1 MFLQNVAVEDYAAEG
16 KSLGR
21 QDGKV
26 VFIEG
31 AVPGDVVDVQLSK
44 NKKDWATGKAIR
56 FHAYAP
62 DRTKPFC
69 EHFGICGGCKWQMLP
84 YEKQLQY
91 KQEEVEQ
98 NLRRISK
105 VPLPPLSPILGAL
118 PSRYYRNKLE
128 FTFSNRRYLRPE
140 EISSDQPIPQQEALG
155 FHAPGIFDKAIDIY
169 TCHLMQEPVNLIRNS
184 VRDFA
189 LQHNYPFYDIKAHT
203 GWLRTMIVRICT
215 TGEIMVNMVLAYED
229 KAQTARLLDHLLL
242 QVPSITSLLYTI
254 NPKWNDS
261 IYDLHP
267 QVYRGREW
275 IEEKIEDFRFKISP
289 KSFFQTNTYQA
300 ENLYRT
306 VRDFAALT
314 GRETVYDLY
323 CGTGSIGI
331 FVSRGAAKIIG
342 VELVEDAISD
352 ARENAR
358 LNKIEHALFF
368 TGDAAQLCTPEFFAA
383 HGRPD
388 VIITD
393 PPRAGMDER
402 LVKKLLEIGAPRVV
416 YVSCNAATQA
426 RDLALLDEKY
436 TVTRVQP
443 VDMFPH
449 THHIENVVQLSLKHL
464 PAAGATSQL

>member
-1 MFLQNVAVEDYAAEG
+1 MRKKQPVLHQVAVQDYAAEG

-31 AVPGDVVDVQLSK
+31 AVPGDLVDVQLSK
-44 NKKDWATGKAIR
+44 NKKDWAAGKAIR
-56 FHAYAP
+56 FHAYAQ
-62 DRTKPFC
+62 DRVEPFC
-69 EHFGICGGCKWQMLP
+69 EHFGVCGGCKWQMLP

-91 KQEEVEQ
+91 KAEEVEQ
-98 NLRRISK
+98 NLRRIGK
-105 VPLPPLSPILGAL
+105 VELPLLAPILGAK
-118 PSRYYRNKLE
+118 PSVRYRNKLE
-128 FTFSNRRYLRPE
+128 FTFSNRRYLRAE
-140 EISSDQPIPQQEALG
+140 EISSDRIIPQQDALG

-169 TCHLMQEPVNLIRNS
+169 TCHLMQEPVNKIRNT

-189 LQHNYPFYDIKAHT
+189 LEHRYPFYDIKAHT
-203 GWLRTMIVRICT
+203 GWLRTLIVRICT
-215 TGEIMVNMVLAYED
+215 TGEIMVNMVVAYED
-229 KAQTARLLDHLLL
+229 KEETARLLDHLLV

-261 IYDLHP
+261 IYDLQP
-267 QVYRGREW
+267 QVYKGRGYIVEQM
-275 IEEKIEDFRFKISP
+275 EDFRFKISP

-306 VRDFAALT
+306 VREFAALT

-331 FVSRGAAKIIG
+331 FLSKGAARIVG
-342 VELVEDAISD
+342 VEMVEDAVQD
-352 ARENAR
+352 ARENAL
-358 LNKIEHALFF
+358 LNSIGHAQFF
-368 TGDAAQLCTPEFFAA
+368 AGDVASLCTPGFFAE
-383 HGRPD
+383 HGQPD

-393 PPRAGMDER
+393 PPRAGMDEK
-402 LVKKLLEIGAPRVV
+402 LVRKILDMAAPRVV

-436 TVTRVQP
+436 AVTRVQP

-449 THHIENVVQLSLKHL
+449 THHIENVVQL
-464 PAAGATSQL
+464 TIR